1 MKPRNPKISLST
13 GELDGLRRRVRHRL
27 DKRIDMLSR
36 QEFSYLLQMEEQL
49 GRAISLTANQL
60 DWLLD
65 ILERTKS
72 KWGR

>member
-27 DKRIDMLSR
+27 DKRIDMLTP
-36 QEFSYLLQMEEQL
+36 QEFSYLLQMDDQL
-49 GRAISLTANQL
+49 GHAISLTADQL
-60 DWLLD
+60 EWLLD
-65 ILERTKS
+65 ILERTMS